1 MLPIHKFWWEI
12 RHAHSLFPI
21 DAMPLAEPGDNAP
34 QGPDTG
40 RWNEDILRVLKG
52 DINDLPLP
60 VPTTVRIYL
69 AGPLPGTQ
77 SGSELGVA
85 CAQPASTNAFHIHHI
100 V

>member
-1 MLPIHKFWWEI
+1 MIKILFFSNNYHVQIPVSTYI
-12 RHAHSLFPI
+12 RHECFQSTHPVGENETHAYISTDTLH
-21 DAMPLAEPGDNAP
+21 AAEPGDSAP

-69 AGPLPGTQ
+69 AGPLPGT
-77 SGSELGVA
+77 
-85 CAQPASTNAFHIHHI
+85 
-100 V
+100 